1 MNKKFSTLVASL
13 LLATTVGTA
22 TAATEKGVASSY
34 PRQTADAID
43 GKFYQLSDGYN
54 VLAMEQKID
63 GSFILKFV
71 PYGDAELA
79 KTLWEIRALDNKDEK
94 GLAFQFYN
102 VSTGLPISFDAK
114 LATKWG
120 NSLTATPLSQGV
132 SSWSWVRGVE
142 GDPLLMPTAIESF
155 FSADRDSVMTLMNT
169 ANGVAAVKY
178 ATKDQASVTGD
189 IQVKPMEAS
198 PVYLNAYDL
207 NTMLQTGK
215 EKLHLNFDPN
225 VSDDAKMN
233 EFTGAEGDREFTV
246 KEAVGQN
253 SLSISS
259 VKEAQ
264 ADADAKES
272 VYNQLGAELTEA
284 IEEFV
289 SLDGQ
294 FQDVKIKW
302 NDAKQKHQDA
312 LDIRNAEKGA
322 FETAD
327 KNVKEYTE
335 KKDAYISQYEAALL
349 LSENDRKDWDKAR
362 EIRLAALT
370 ARDEAKEVFDIENAT
385 YLSLE
390 QASIKAQTDY
400 EVAQGELKVANDV
413 VSGLKVVLEN
423 NKTNQEETKKNGSQ
437 YVAALEA
444 GELSV
449 SPHYRK
455 VKRADPE
462 AAAALIEYLTP
473 LDWVETNIT
482 DAVVS
487 AYLRPYEDIK
497 AKASEARNNAR
508 KILNTAKE
516 ELEAQTTKKNAAYT
530 AYTTAETAYG
540 NADTNYKNVL
550 EQWEDSSTE
559 ANEIWAQVDECQ
571 RIIDENVIMRD
582 NTLERWMALE
592 AQIPLL
598 WADVVKYAEEFSE
611 KGTEYG
617 YAQVKVQK
625 LNAKTYT
632 AYCIWQNALAYLN
645 SISDKAENWLS
656 LQYSDGTYLMVDTA
670 YLEGYSSVKH
680 QTFAL
685 KKYEAAEVKY
695 PGIETLTARDINGR
709 FNFRFLYYPTV
720 DSLVITADG
729 GNDLP
734 ANQERW
740 SDYRPVRDMA
750 GRNYV
755 KLAVLGSGEN
765 EHREVT
771 LGAPYDIY
779 TGNAAPQQT
788 LNTRINLSLLMNTPG
803 KDIPAGV
810 YFADVVDPETL
821 EAKSRL
827 MLDLAGNFTK
837 VATAEW
843 DVMNFAHMPAA
854 KWVVKEN
861 TIYSGSPAI
870 LNQESGRAL
879 NDMYYRVL
887 DVTEDGNVIVYL
899 IHYDYQGGRTEETVK
914 LTPVTEVNDYGY
926 IHKGFSANTD
936 SIFTLNYLNVTGGL
950 SVQIG
955 AGNDTILRVAEGEGT
970 QFILENATKDADKYG
985 VNVEKDNTFEKRAYY
1000 IRVNDADKLNNN
1012 YKYVN
1017 VSDVDGTELLV
1028 VSDIKTTPNPTKF
1041 FLKEVND
1048 VDSVHYFA
1056 LISADNQYKAGI
1068 IDASGLIKAENV
1080 MDETTTS
1087 AFALNFDKTAYY
1099 RKFTSEELG
1108 QDGVLNFYRANTT
1121 EKAYLYADESL
1132 LAVENKGDNVGALSN
1147 LTVIPAATEGTIMP
1161 QYFIAKDVNVVE
1173 GDTIWCNATAAHK
1186 HETLADSLACSHT
1199 VIVKDTVFGNF
1210 LTNFKIDEDL
1220 DKANLWENYYSR
1232 LGFLKGY
1239 ITNDTLFINDNDVK
1253 YNVPVAKNNHDATK
1267 FAFRL
1272 VDEGEE
1278 QNFLI
1283 ESESWAKDKAGKEQ
1297 PFLGG
1302 KRPFDEGGWIKIQNT
1317 VPVIVKTEYNE
1328 AVASGDLFNVDTNYT
1343 PTANEEISANA
1354 AVSVVATDG
1363 AVIVKGAEGKNVIV
1377 STILGKVVANEVLNS
1392 DNETIAAPAGI
1403 VVVSVDG
1410 ESFKVAVK

>member
-264 ADADAKES
+264 ADADAKEF

-289 SLDGQ
+289 SLDGNAQ
-294 FQDVKIKW
+294 QASIDYAEADKKY
-302 NDAKQKHQDA
+302 HDA
-312 LDIRNAEKGA
+312 LGNRSNAEAEYNAANKDIDDY
-322 FETAD
+322 T
-327 KNVKEYTE
+327 KEKE
-335 KKDAYISQYEAALL
+335 AYISQYEAALI
-349 LSENDRKDWDKAR
+349 LSESDRKAWDAAR
-362 EIRLAALT
+362 DARLTALT
-370 ARDEAKEVFDIENAT
+370 AKNEAFETLDVELAKYKT
-385 YLSLE
+385 LE
-390 QASIKAQTDY
+390 
-400 EVAQGELKVANDV
+400 
-413 VSGLKVVLEN
+413 
-423 NKTNQEETKKNGSQ
+423 
-437 YVAALEA
+437 
-444 GELSV
+444 
-449 SPHYRK
+449 
-455 VKRADPE
+455 
-462 AAAALIEYLTP
+462 
-473 LDWVETNIT
+473 
-482 DAVVS
+482 
-487 AYLRPYEDIK
+487 
-497 AKASEARNNAR
+497 EARNNATLAEGEALTAYR
-508 KILNTAKE
+508 SANAVSSGLSAIFEEAKE
-516 ELEAQTTKKNAAYT
+516 YDGNGSEFVTTQLLVNSTDISAQYRKVQNSNPDAAEAIVELLNEIYLPSLKEQTINAFLHTY
-530 AYTTAETAYG
+530 
-540 NADTNYKNVL
+540 NADTDAKRTAYQDARNIAKDAQEALDKQDPIYQAAFTAKNEAIAAFEKADTEYKKVL
-550 EQWEDSSTE
+550 AQWNESSTE
-559 ANEIWAQVDECQ
+559 ANEIWAHVDECD
-571 RIIDENVIMRD
+571 RLIEERKAERAEA
-582 NTLERWMALE
+582 LELWVSLE
-592 AQIPLL
+592 AQIPTL
-598 WADVVKYAEEFSE
+598 YANWQECLVNFVETQ
-611 KGTEYG
+611 TEYG
-617 YAQVKVQK
+617 QAKLKYQK
-625 LNAKTYT
+625 LNTQTRKAWY
-632 AYCIWQNALAYLN
+632 IWQNALAYLN

-740 SDYRPVRDMA
+740 SDYRPVYDMA

-1132 LAVENKGDNVGALSN
+1132 LAVENKGDNVGDLSN

>member
-54 VLAMEQKID
+54 VLAMEQKTD

-289 SLDGQ
+289 SLDGNAQ
-294 FQDVKIKW
+294 QASIDYAEADKKY
-302 NDAKQKHQDA
+302 HDA
-312 LDIRNAEKGA
+312 LGNRSNAEAEYNAANKDIDDY
-322 FETAD
+322 T
-327 KNVKEYTE
+327 KEKE
-335 KKDAYISQYEAALL
+335 AYISQYEAALI
-349 LSENDRKDWDKAR
+349 LSESDRKIL
-362 EIRLAALT
+362 E
-370 ARDEAKEVFDIENAT
+370 EAKEVRLTALAEKEEAAETLNIELAKYKELEEARNNAT
-385 YLSLE
+385 LAEITAQKESSQAAAVYNSLKKILDNHNTE
-390 QASIKAQTDY
+390 EGKKTGKA
-400 EVAQGELKVANDV
+400 
-413 VSGLKVVLEN
+413 
-423 NKTNQEETKKNGSQ
+423 
-437 YVAALEA
+437 YVAALMEQN
-444 GELSV
+444 GLSV
-449 SPHYRK
+449 SVEYRK
-455 VKRADPE
+455 LKNNDPE
-462 AAAALIEYLTP
+462 AAEALIEFLSP
-473 LDWVETNIT
+473 LAWVETDINANT
-482 DAVVS
+482 VT
-487 AYLRPYEDIK
+487 AYLRPYKENQEEK
-497 AKASEARNNAR
+497 SVTHQNAR
-508 KILNTAKE
+508 KVQADAQAALDTQDPIYQAAF
-516 ELEAQTTKKNAAYT
+516 EANNAAIKAFEEADA
-530 AYTTAETAYG
+530 AY
-540 NADTNYKNVL
+540 NRVL
-550 EQWEDSSTE
+550 ATWENSSTE
-559 ANEIWAQVDECQ
+559 ANELKAKVDEYAELIEESKAK
-571 RIIDENVIMRD
+571 REEALKLWVS
-582 NTLERWMALE
+582 LEG
-592 AQIPLL
+592 QIPTL
-598 WADVVKYAEEFSE
+598 YANWQECLANFIETQ
-611 KGTEYG
+611 TEYG
-617 YAQVKVQK
+617 LAQLNVQK
-625 LNAKTYT
+625 LNTQTHKAW
-632 AYCIWQNALAYLN
+632 CIWQNALAYLN

-740 SDYRPVRDMA
+740 SDYRPVYDMA

>member
-13 LLATTVGTA
+13 LLATTVGTV

-43 GKFYQLSDGYN
+43 GKFYQLSNGYD
-54 VLAMEQKID
+54 VLAMEQQAD

-79 KTLWEIRALDNKDEK
+79 KTLWEIRATDNKDEK

-178 ATKDQASVTGD
+178 ATKDQASITGD

-198 PVYLNAYDL
+198 PVYLNAYNL

-233 EFTGAEGDREFTV
+233 EFTGADGSREFTV
-246 KEAVGQN
+246 TEAVGQN

-264 ADADAKES
+264 ADADAKEA

-289 SLDGQ
+289 SLDGNAQ
-294 FQDVKIKW
+294 QASIDYIEADKKY
-302 NDAKQKHQDA
+302 HDA
-312 LDIRNAEKGA
+312 LGNRSNAEAEYNAANKDIDDY
-322 FETAD
+322 T
-327 KNVKEYTE
+327 KEKE
-335 KKDAYISQYEAALL
+335 AYISQYEAAVI
-349 LSENDRKDWDKAR
+349 LSEADRKAWDAAR
-362 EIRLAALT
+362 ETRLATLKTKNEAAETLEIELGKYKELED
-370 ARDEAKEVFDIENAT
+370 ARNNA
-385 YLSLE
+385 SLAMN
-390 QASIKAQTDY
+390 QAQT
-400 EVAQGELKVANDV
+400 EASVANAV
-413 VSGLKVVLEN
+413 YTGIKNVLDNAEQ
-423 NKTNQEETKKNGSQ
+423 TQSTGAAYVQSLLDGTSS
-437 YVAALEA
+437 VAAQ
-444 GELSV
+444 
-449 SPHYRK
+449 YRK
-455 VKRADPE
+455 VKNHDEQAAE
-462 AAAALIEYLTP
+462 ALIAYLQPLAWVENLTPDAVNAYVHTYENTQNEKQTAYQTARQTFNEAQAALDEQDPIYQAAF
-473 LDWVETNIT
+473 
-482 DAVVS
+482 DANNEALKAFNEADK
-487 AYLRPYEDIK
+487 AYQAAL
-497 AKASEARNNAR
+497 
-508 KILNTAKE
+508 
-516 ELEAQTTKKNAAYT
+516 AQWSN
-530 AYTTAETAYG
+530 
-540 NADTNYKNVL
+540 
-550 EQWEDSSTE
+550 SSTE
-559 ANEIWAQVDECQ
+559 ANEIWAHVDECQ
-571 RIIDENVIMRD
+571 TLIDENKAIRD
-582 NTLERWMALE
+582 EALERWVELE
-592 AQIPLL
+592 AQIPTLY
-598 WADVVKYAEEFSE
+598 ADWQECLANFVEAQ
-611 KGTEYG
+611 TEYG
-617 YAQVKVQK
+617 QAKLKYQK
-625 LNAKTYT
+625 LNTQTRKAWY
-632 AYCIWQNALAYLN
+632 IWQNALAYLN

-670 YLEGYSSVKH
+670 YLESNSSVKH

-740 SDYRPVRDMA
+740 SDYRPVYDMA

-827 MLDLAGNFTK
+827 MLDLDGNFTK

-870 LNQESGRAL
+870 LNQESGNPL

-887 DVTEDGNVIVYL
+887 DVKEDGTVVVYL

-926 IHKGFSANTD
+926 IHKGFSVNTD

-970 QFILENATKDADKYG
+970 RFILENATKDAVKYG
-985 VNVEKDNTFEKRAYY
+985 VDVEKDNTFEKRAYY

-1017 VSDVDGTELLV
+1017 VSNVDGTELLV
-1028 VSDIKTTPNPTKF
+1028 VSDIKTTPNPTQF
-1041 FLKEVND
+1041 YLKEVND

-1068 IDASGLIKAENV
+1068 IDASGLIKAENI

-1108 QDGVLNFYRANTT
+1108 KDGVLNFYRANTT

-1132 LAVENKGDNVGALSN
+1132 LAVENKGDNVGDLSN
-1147 LTVIPAATEGTIMP
+1147 FTVIPAATEGTIMP

-1199 VIVKDTVFGNF
+1199 VIIKDTVFGNF
-1210 LTNFKIDEDL
+1210 LVNFKINDDL
-1220 DKANLWENYYSR
+1220 DKANMWENYYSR
-1232 LGFLKGY
+1232 LGFLNGY

-1272 VDEGEE
+1272 VDEGDE

-1283 ESESWAKDKAGKEQ
+1283 ESESWAADKNGEDQ

-1302 KRPFDEGGWIKIQNT
+1302 KRPFDNGGWIKIQNT

-1343 PTANEEISANA
+1343 PTANEEISAEEA
-1354 AVSVVATDG
+1354 TVSVVATDG
-1363 AVIVKGAEGKNVIV
+1363 AVIVKGAEGKNVVV

>member
-54 VLAMEQKID
+54 VLAMEQKTD

-289 SLDGQ
+289 SLDGNAQ
-294 FQDVKIKW
+294 QASIDYAEADKKY
-302 NDAKQKHQDA
+302 HDA
-312 LDIRNAEKGA
+312 LGNRSNAEAEYNAANKDIDDY
-322 FETAD
+322 T
-327 KNVKEYTE
+327 KEKE
-335 KKDAYISQYEAALL
+335 AYISQYEAALI
-349 LSENDRKDWDKAR
+349 LSESDRKAWDAAR
-362 EIRLAALT
+362 DARLTALT
-370 ARDEAKEVFDIENAT
+370 AKNEAFETLDVELAKYKT
-385 YLSLE
+385 LE
-390 QASIKAQTDY
+390 
-400 EVAQGELKVANDV
+400 
-413 VSGLKVVLEN
+413 
-423 NKTNQEETKKNGSQ
+423 
-437 YVAALEA
+437 
-444 GELSV
+444 
-449 SPHYRK
+449 
-455 VKRADPE
+455 
-462 AAAALIEYLTP
+462 
-473 LDWVETNIT
+473 
-482 DAVVS
+482 
-487 AYLRPYEDIK
+487 
-497 AKASEARNNAR
+497 EARNNATLAEGEAHTAYGAANAVSSGLSEIFN
-508 KILNTAKE
+508 KAKE
-516 ELEAQTTKKNAAYT
+516 YNGNGSEFVTTQLLDNSTELSKQYRKVQNNNPDAAEAIIELLNETYLPSLKDQTINAFLHTYNADTDAKRSTYQNAIALANKAQEALEAQDLIYQRAFTAKNEAIAAF
-530 AYTTAETAYG
+530 EK
-540 NADTNYKNVL
+540 ADTEYKKVL
-550 EQWEDSSTE
+550 AQWNESSTE
-559 ANEIWAQVDECQ
+559 ANEIWAHVDECD
-571 RIIDENVIMRD
+571 RLIEERKAERAEA
-582 NTLERWMALE
+582 LELWVSLE
-592 AQIPLL
+592 AQIPTL
-598 WADVVKYAEEFSE
+598 YANWQECLVNFVETQ
-611 KGTEYG
+611 TEYG
-617 YAQVKVQK
+617 QAKLKYQK
-625 LNAKTYT
+625 LNTQTRKAWY
-632 AYCIWQNALAYLN
+632 IWQNALAYLN

-740 SDYRPVRDMA
+740 SDYRPVYDMA

-779 TGNAAPQQT
+779 TGNTAPQQT

>member
-54 VLAMEQKID
+54 VLAMEQKTD

-327 KNVKEYTE
+327 KNIKEYTE

-349 LSENDRKDWDKAR
+349 LSENDRKAWDEAR
-362 EIRLAALT
+362 KTRLDALAT
-370 ARDEAKEVFDIENAT
+370 RNEAKEAFDIENAK

-390 QASIKAQTDY
+390 QANIEAQNNFEVAKGEYQVANAVYSGIKA
-400 EVAQGELKVANDV
+400 
-413 VSGLKVVLEN
+413 VLEN
-423 NKTNQEETKKNGSQ
+423 NKTNVNETKKTGAQ
-437 YVAALEA
+437 YVAALENN
-444 GELSV
+444 ELSV
-449 SPHYRK
+449 SPQYRK
-455 VKRADPE
+455 IKNSDPE

-473 LDWVETNIT
+473 LDWVETDIT
-482 DAVVS
+482 DVAVT
-487 AYLRPYEDIK
+487 AYLRPYKDTRENAVEVFQNARSISEK
-497 AKASEARNNAR
+497 AQKDFDAQETAFNNASD
-508 KILNTAKE
+508 
-516 ELEAQTTKKNAAYT
+516 AYKV
-530 AYTTAETAYG
+530 AETEYNEADKEYG
-540 NADTNYKNVL
+540 EILA
-550 EQWEDSSTE
+550 QWESSSTE

-740 SDYRPVRDMA
+740 SDYRPVYDMA

-926 IHKGFSANTD
+926 IHKGFSVNTD

-955 AGNDTILRVAEGEGT
+955 AGNDTILRVVEGEGT

-1017 VSDVDGTELLV
+1017 VSNVDGTELLV
-1028 VSDIKTTPNPTKF
+1028 VSDKYKTPF
-1041 FLKEVND
+1041 YLKEVND

-1087 AFALNFDKTAYY
+1087 AFALNFDKTVYY
-1099 RKFTSEELG
+1099 RKFTSDELG
-1108 QDGVLNFYRANTT
+1108 KDGVLNFYRANTT

-1199 VIVKDTVFGNF
+1199 VIIKDTVFGSF
-1210 LTNFKIDEDL
+1210 LTNLKIDEDL

-1272 VDEGEE
+1272 VDEGDE

-1283 ESESWAKDKAGKEQ
+1283 ESESWGEKDNIEGA
-1297 PFLGG
+1297 FFGG
-1302 KRPFDEGGWIKIQNT
+1302 KRPFENGGWIKIQNT
-1317 VPVIVKTEYNE
+1317 VPVVVKTGYED

>member
-54 VLAMEQKID
+54 VLAMEQKTD

-289 SLDGQ
+289 SLDGNAQ
-294 FQDVKIKW
+294 QASIDYAEADKKY
-302 NDAKQKHQDA
+302 HDA
-312 LDIRNAEKGA
+312 LGNRSNAEAEYNAANKDIDDY
-322 FETAD
+322 T
-327 KNVKEYTE
+327 KEKE
-335 KKDAYISQYEAALL
+335 AYISQYEAALI
-349 LSENDRKDWDKAR
+349 LSESDRKAWDAAR
-362 EIRLAALT
+362 DARLTALT
-370 ARDEAKEVFDIENAT
+370 AKNEAFETLDVELAKYKT
-385 YLSLE
+385 LE
-390 QASIKAQTDY
+390 
-400 EVAQGELKVANDV
+400 
-413 VSGLKVVLEN
+413 
-423 NKTNQEETKKNGSQ
+423 
-437 YVAALEA
+437 
-444 GELSV
+444 
-449 SPHYRK
+449 
-455 VKRADPE
+455 
-462 AAAALIEYLTP
+462 
-473 LDWVETNIT
+473 
-482 DAVVS
+482 
-487 AYLRPYEDIK
+487 
-497 AKASEARNNAR
+497 EARNNATLAEGEALTAYR
-508 KILNTAKE
+508 SANAVSSGLSAIFEEAKE
-516 ELEAQTTKKNAAYT
+516 YDGNGSEFVTTQLLVNSTDISAQYRKVQNSNPDAAEAIVELLNEIYLPSLKEQTINAFLHTY
-530 AYTTAETAYG
+530 
-540 NADTNYKNVL
+540 NADTDAKRTAYQDARNIAKDAQEALDKQDPIYQAAFTAKNEAIAAFEKADTEYKKVL
-550 EQWEDSSTE
+550 AQWNESSTE
-559 ANEIWAQVDECQ
+559 ANEIWAHVDECD
-571 RIIDENVIMRD
+571 RLIEERKAERAEA
-582 NTLERWMALE
+582 LELWVSLE
-592 AQIPLL
+592 AQIPTL
-598 WADVVKYAEEFSE
+598 YANWQECLVNFVETQ
-611 KGTEYG
+611 TEYG
-617 YAQVKVQK
+617 QAKLKYQK
-625 LNAKTYT
+625 LNTQTRKAWY
-632 AYCIWQNALAYLN
+632 IWQNALAYLN

-740 SDYRPVRDMA
+740 SDYRPVYDMA

-1354 AVSVVATDG
+1354 VVSVVATDG

>member
-54 VLAMEQKID
+54 VLAMEQKTD

-289 SLDGQ
+289 SLDGNAQ
-294 FQDVKIKW
+294 QASIDYAEADKKY
-302 NDAKQKHQDA
+302 HDA
-312 LDIRNAEKGA
+312 LGNRSNAEAEYNAANKDIDDY
-322 FETAD
+322 T
-327 KNVKEYTE
+327 KEKE
-335 KKDAYISQYEAALL
+335 AYISQYEAALI
-349 LSENDRKDWDKAR
+349 LSESDRKAWDAAR
-362 EIRLAALT
+362 DARLTALT
-370 ARDEAKEVFDIENAT
+370 AKNEAFETLDVELAKYKT
-385 YLSLE
+385 LE
-390 QASIKAQTDY
+390 
-400 EVAQGELKVANDV
+400 
-413 VSGLKVVLEN
+413 
-423 NKTNQEETKKNGSQ
+423 
-437 YVAALEA
+437 
-444 GELSV
+444 
-449 SPHYRK
+449 
-455 VKRADPE
+455 
-462 AAAALIEYLTP
+462 
-473 LDWVETNIT
+473 
-482 DAVVS
+482 
-487 AYLRPYEDIK
+487 
-497 AKASEARNNAR
+497 EARNNATLAEGEALTAYR
-508 KILNTAKE
+508 SANAVSSGLSAIFEEAKE
-516 ELEAQTTKKNAAYT
+516 YDGNGSEFVTTQLLVNSTDISAQYRKVQNSNPDAAEAIVELLNEIYLPSLKEQTINAFLHTY
-530 AYTTAETAYG
+530 
-540 NADTNYKNVL
+540 NADTDAKRTAYQDARNIAKDAQEALDKQDPIYQAAFTAKNEAIAAFEKADTEYKKVL
-550 EQWEDSSTE
+550 AQWNESSTE
-559 ANEIWAQVDECQ
+559 ANEIWAHVDECD
-571 RIIDENVIMRD
+571 RLIEERKAERAEA
-582 NTLERWMALE
+582 LELWVSLE
-592 AQIPLL
+592 AQIPTL
-598 WADVVKYAEEFSE
+598 YANWQECLVNFVETQ
-611 KGTEYG
+611 TEYG
-617 YAQVKVQK
+617 QAKLKYQK
-625 LNAKTYT
+625 LNTQTRKAWY
-632 AYCIWQNALAYLN
+632 IWQNALAYLN

-740 SDYRPVRDMA
+740 SDYRPVYDMA

>member
-264 ADADAKES
+264 ADADAKEF

-289 SLDGQ
+289 SLDGNAQ
-294 FQDVKIKW
+294 QASIDYAEADKKY
-302 NDAKQKHQDA
+302 HDA
-312 LDIRNAEKGA
+312 LGNRSNAEAEYNAANKDIDDY
-322 FETAD
+322 T
-327 KNVKEYTE
+327 KEKE
-335 KKDAYISQYEAALL
+335 AYISQYEAALI
-349 LSENDRKDWDKAR
+349 LSESDRKAWDAAR
-362 EIRLAALT
+362 DARLTALT
-370 ARDEAKEVFDIENAT
+370 AKNEAFETLDVELAKYKT
-385 YLSLE
+385 LE
-390 QASIKAQTDY
+390 
-400 EVAQGELKVANDV
+400 
-413 VSGLKVVLEN
+413 
-423 NKTNQEETKKNGSQ
+423 
-437 YVAALEA
+437 
-444 GELSV
+444 
-449 SPHYRK
+449 
-455 VKRADPE
+455 
-462 AAAALIEYLTP
+462 
-473 LDWVETNIT
+473 
-482 DAVVS
+482 
-487 AYLRPYEDIK
+487 
-497 AKASEARNNAR
+497 EARNNATLAEGEALTAYR
-508 KILNTAKE
+508 SANAVSSGLSAIFEEAKE
-516 ELEAQTTKKNAAYT
+516 YDGNGSEFVTTQLLVNSTDISAQYRKVQNSNPDAAEAIVELLNEIYLPSLKEQTINAFLHTY
-530 AYTTAETAYG
+530 
-540 NADTNYKNVL
+540 NADTDAKRTAYQDARNIAKDAQEALDKQDPIYQAAFTAKNEAIAAFEKADTEYKKVL
-550 EQWEDSSTE
+550 AQWNESSTE
-559 ANEIWAQVDECQ
+559 ANEIWAHVDECD
-571 RIIDENVIMRD
+571 RLIEERKAERAEA
-582 NTLERWMALE
+582 LELWVSLE
-592 AQIPLL
+592 AQIPTL
-598 WADVVKYAEEFSE
+598 YANWQECLVNFVETQ
-611 KGTEYG
+611 TEYG
-617 YAQVKVQK
+617 QAKLKYQK
-625 LNAKTYT
+625 LNTQTRKAWY
-632 AYCIWQNALAYLN
+632 IWQNALAYLN

-740 SDYRPVRDMA
+740 SDYRPVYDMA

-1132 LAVENKGDNVGALSN
+1132 LAVENKGDNVGDLSN

-1363 AVIVKGAEGKNVIV
+1363 AVIVKGAEGKSVVV

>member
-13 LLATTVGTA
+13 LLATTVGTV

-43 GKFYQLSDGYN
+43 GKFYQLSNGYD
-54 VLAMEQKID
+54 VLAMEQQAD

-79 KTLWEIRALDNKDEK
+79 KTLWEIRATDNKDEK

-178 ATKDQASVTGD
+178 ATKDQASITGD

-246 KEAVGQN
+246 TDAIGKN
-253 SLSISS
+253 SLSLSA
-259 VKEAQ
+259 VT
-264 ADADAKES
+264 DAKADVEAKNTAKEEALAALNAAHETMIALDANKKA
-272 VYNQLGAELTEA
+272 VTEA
-284 IEEFV
+284 WEA
-289 SLDGQ
+289 
-294 FQDVKIKW
+294 
-302 NDAKQKHQDA
+302 AKQAHQDA
-312 LDIRNAEKGA
+312 LDEQ
-322 FETAD
+322 TA
-327 KNVKEYTE
+327 KEQEYNDAAHLVELYTTQR
-335 KKDAYISQYEAALL
+335 DAYISQYKSLVHYEEAEAIAL
-349 LSENDRKDWDKAR
+349 DKAEKDR
-362 EIRLAALT
+362 NAKKEAWDDAIEVLLNAKAAYDQAEDAVELTYPIAQNAWTVQNAAKAVVDDLQAILASVPADGSP
-370 ARDEAKEVFDIENAT
+370 ADFIAT
-385 YLSLE
+385 
-390 QASIKAQTDY
+390 
-400 EVAQGELKVANDV
+400 
-413 VSGLKVVLEN
+413 LEN
-423 NKTNQEETKKNGSQ
+423 NDNYISLEKNDPSAAEDLKEFLNTFNRLAELTDGYIETFMRPFNNDYESKLAAYQEANKNYQTANS
-437 YVAALEA
+437 
-444 GELSV
+444 ELATQK
-449 SPHYRK
+449 PIY
-455 VKRADPE
+455 E
-462 AAAALIEYLTP
+462 AARIASKDAEDAYTLADQEYQNTLKQYGDISAEAERIWGEVEKRIALVDEQTTIRDAAEERLT
-473 LDWVETNIT
+473 
-482 DAVVS
+482 
-487 AYLRPYEDIK
+487 
-497 AKASEARNNAR
+497 
-508 KILNTAKE
+508 
-516 ELEAQTTKKNAAYT
+516 ELEA
-530 AYTTAETAYG
+530 
-540 NADTNYKNVL
+540 
-550 EQWEDSSTE
+550 
-559 ANEIWAQVDECQ
+559 EIPV
-571 RIIDENVIMRD
+571 
-582 NTLERWMALE
+582 
-592 AQIPLL
+592 L
-598 WADVVKYAEEFSE
+598 WADVVE
-611 KGTEYG
+611 KGE
-617 YAQVKVQK
+617 A
-625 LNAKTYT
+625 YT
-632 AYCIWQNALAYLN
+632 AAFSGYGELEKEITRLNLAYHIAWYKWNDAVKYLASLN
-645 SISDKAENWLS
+645 GKDEHWLS

-670 YLEGYSSVKH
+670 YLESNSSVKH
-680 QTFAL
+680 QTFTL
-685 KKYEAAEVKY
+685 NKYEAAEVKY

-709 FNFRFLYYPTV
+709 FNFRFYYYPTV

-740 SDYRPVRDMA
+740 SDYRPVYDMA

-755 KLAVLGSGEN
+755 KLAVLGSSET

-827 MLDLAGNFTK
+827 MLDLDGNFTK

-870 LNQESGRAL
+870 LNQESGNPL

-887 DVTEDGNVIVYL
+887 DVKEDGTVVVYL

-926 IHKGFSANTD
+926 IHKGFSVNTD

-970 QFILENATKDADKYG
+970 RFILENATKDAVKYG
-985 VNVEKDNTFEKRAYY
+985 VDVEKDNTFEKRAYY

-1017 VSDVDGTELLV
+1017 VSNVDGTELLV
-1028 VSDIKTTPNPTKF
+1028 VSDIKTTPNPTQF
-1041 FLKEVND
+1041 YLKEVND

-1068 IDASGLIKAENV
+1068 IDASGLIKAENI

-1108 QDGVLNFYRANTT
+1108 KDGVLNFYRANTT

-1132 LAVENKGDNVGALSN
+1132 LAVENKGDNVGDLSN
-1147 LTVIPAATEGTIMP
+1147 FTVIPAATEGTIMP

-1199 VIVKDTVFGNF
+1199 VIIKDTVFGNF
-1210 LTNFKIDEDL
+1210 LVNFKINDDL
-1220 DKANLWENYYSR
+1220 DKANMWENYYSR
-1232 LGFLKGY
+1232 LGFLNGY

-1272 VDEGEE
+1272 VDEGDE

-1283 ESESWAKDKAGKEQ
+1283 ESESWAADKNGEGQ

-1302 KRPFDEGGWIKIQNT
+1302 KRPFDNGGWIKIQNT

-1343 PTANEEISANA
+1343 PTANEEISAEEA
-1354 AVSVVATDG
+1354 TVSVVATDG
-1363 AVIVKGAEGKNVIV
+1363 AVIVKGAEGKNVVV

>member
-54 VLAMEQKID
+54 VLAMEQKTD

-289 SLDGQ
+289 SLDGNAQ
-294 FQDVKIKW
+294 QASIDYAEADKKY
-302 NDAKQKHQDA
+302 HDA
-312 LDIRNAEKGA
+312 LGNRSNAEAEYNAANKDIDDY
-322 FETAD
+322 T
-327 KNVKEYTE
+327 KEKE
-335 KKDAYISQYEAALL
+335 AYISQYEAALI
-349 LSENDRKDWDKAR
+349 LSESDRKAWDAAR
-362 EIRLAALT
+362 DARLTALT
-370 ARDEAKEVFDIENAT
+370 AKNEAFETLDVELAKYKT
-385 YLSLE
+385 LE
-390 QASIKAQTDY
+390 
-400 EVAQGELKVANDV
+400 
-413 VSGLKVVLEN
+413 
-423 NKTNQEETKKNGSQ
+423 
-437 YVAALEA
+437 
-444 GELSV
+444 
-449 SPHYRK
+449 
-455 VKRADPE
+455 
-462 AAAALIEYLTP
+462 
-473 LDWVETNIT
+473 
-482 DAVVS
+482 
-487 AYLRPYEDIK
+487 
-497 AKASEARNNAR
+497 EARNNATLAEGEALTAYR
-508 KILNTAKE
+508 SANAVSSGLSAIFEEAKE
-516 ELEAQTTKKNAAYT
+516 YDGNGSEFVTTQLLVNSTDISAQYRKVQNSNPDAAEAIVELLNEIYLPSLKEQTINAFLHTY
-530 AYTTAETAYG
+530 
-540 NADTNYKNVL
+540 NADTDAKRTAYQDARNIAKDAQEALDKQDPIYQAAFTAKNEAIAAFEKADTEYKKVL
-550 EQWEDSSTE
+550 AQWNESSTE
-559 ANEIWAQVDECQ
+559 ANEIWAHVDECD
-571 RIIDENVIMRD
+571 RLIEERKAERAEA
-582 NTLERWMALE
+582 LELWVSLE
-592 AQIPLL
+592 AQIPTL
-598 WADVVKYAEEFSE
+598 YANWQECLVNFVETQ
-611 KGTEYG
+611 TEYG
-617 YAQVKVQK
+617 QAKLKYQK
-625 LNAKTYT
+625 LNTQTRKAWY
-632 AYCIWQNALAYLN
+632 IWQNALAYLN

-740 SDYRPVRDMA
+740 SDYRPVYDMA

-1363 AVIVKGAEGKNVIV
+1363 AVIVKGAEGKNIVV